1 MSNGLKNLQGA
12 ARAAARRERL
22 EAGLPPNDPYNDDS
36 GISGIEG
43 LTPVDD
49 MNPDD
54 HFVGGGVP
62 SPDRRSTSSGG
73 HASSNASQPPYNTS
87 AYYAYPS
94 LGGHHGHHHAYS
106 SSVSSSSGGTAGYG
120 QQSNGGHEIHS
131 QSASPYMDPVPR
143 MPSVDMGIDAII
155 NRPGGHA
162 GGPVQ

>member
-49 MNPDD
+49 MNSDD
-54 HFVGGGVP
+54 HFGSIP

-73 HASSNASQPPYNTS
+73 HGSSNASQTYSTS
-87 AYYAYPS
+87 AYGHPAYSYPNM
-94 LGGHHGHHHAYS
+94 GGHHAYS
-106 SSVSSSSGGTAGYG
+106 SSVSSSSGGTAGYS
-120 QQSNGGHEIHS
+120 QSNGHDHR
-131 QSASPYMDPVPR
+131 QSASPYTHPVSR
-143 MPSVDMGIDAII
+143 MPSVDMGINTII
-155 NRPGGHA
+155 NQPGGHS

>member
-22 EAGLPPNDPYNDDS
+22 EAGLPPHDPYNDDS

-54 HFVGGGVP
+54 HFGGGVP

-73 HASSNASQPPYNTS
+73 HASSNASQPYTTS
-87 AYYAYPS
+87 AYGHPAYGYPG
-94 LGGHHGHHHAYS
+94 LGGHHHHAYS

-120 QQSNGGHEIHS
+120 PSNGHEVHS
-131 QSASPYMDPVPR
+131 QSASPYMNPVPR